1 MKVKIFDT
9 CFSNPSDPNDPT
21 VNVYFELT
29 KELTRLQKEEKAVIK
44 AVKLIFT
51 YPDGFAAIFAIYYER
66 PAVIKQKTFK
76 SINEVSDSEIN
87 NFMKSHNVIRVE
99 HFNGN
104 DYDTVTT
111 VITYKEHE
119 ND

>member
-9 CFSNPSDPNDPT
+9 CFSNPSDPT

-51 YPDGFAAIFAIYYER
+51 YPDGEDPYEITDRIFIDNLK
-66 PAVIKQKTFK
+66 AVGFG
-76 SINEVSDSEIN
+76 EN
-87 NFMKSHNVIRVE
+87 NDN
-99 HFNGN
+99 
-104 DYDTVTT
+104 
-111 VITYKEHE
+111 
-119 ND
+119 